1 MDLHQKQALF
11 SREYPMV
18 FEYLY
23 RFISVRVFDR
33 DEANDVVS
41 EIFTKAYTLLDRFEP
56 EKGNLRQ
63 WLTGFAKYELLT
75 HWRRKKP
82 NVSLELDE
90 TLVDPQ
96 TGTLFVEQLD
106 NHLLAEKI
114 YERLPKDQK
123 RLLTLRYVDG
133 LTYEELAEVT
143 GREPAALRQLFSRL
157 HRVLRLEFQ
166 EVHD

>member
-1 MDLHQKQALF
+1 MDLRQKQALF
-11 SREYPMV
+11 AREYPAV

-23 RFISVRVFDR
+23 RFIYVRVFDR

-56 EKGNLRQ
+56 DRGNLRQ

-75 HWRRKKP
+75 YWRRKKP
-82 NVSLELDE
+82 TVSLELDDA
-90 TLVDPQ
+90 LVDPQ
-96 TGTLFVEQLD
+96 TGTPFVEKLD
-106 NHLLAEKI
+106 DHLLAEKM
-114 YERLPKDQK
+114 YERLSKDQK

-133 LTYEELAEVT
+133 LTYEELADVT
-143 GREPAALRQLFSRL
+143 GKEPAALRQLFSRL

-166 EVHD
+166 DAHD